1 MKFLYILFYLA
12 QQVNLI
18 IEYAGEIMRI
28 QDKELKADIT
38 NQLGGLVKLSRRL
51 DQKKKG

>member
-1 MKFLYILFYLA
+1 M
-12 QQVNLI
+12 VEMVNSDDENDNLI

>member
-1 MKFLYILFYLA
+1 
-12 QQVNLI
+12 
-18 IEYAGEIMRI
+18 MRI
-28 QDKELKADIT
+28 QDKELKADMT